1 VIDVVVVG
9 AGVSGLTT
17 AILLAEGGLT
27 VRVIARDLPLETTS
41 GVAAAVWYP
50 YRAYPEDLVVGWSQR
65 SFAAFT
71 ELTGADR
78 AGVRLG
84 ELKELFLE
92 PVPDPWWATAV
103 PAIRR
108 CTATELPDRYR
119 DGLVFRTPV
128 VEMPRYLGYLTER
141 LAAAGARLEHRAI
154 GSLEEA
160 GTGARVVV
168 NCAGLGA
175 RDLAAD
181 DALLPVRGQ
190 VVVVANPGL
199 EQVIIADEAPDRLT
213 YIVPRT
219 GDVVLGGTAE
229 EGATALQPDAGT
241 AAAILG
247 HCVALEPRLAD
258 AAVLA
263 HKVGLRPARPAVRL
277 EATELADGT
286 PCVHN
291 YGHGGAGVTL
301 SWGCAEDAA
310 ELARRHAA
318 A

>member
-1 VIDVVVVG
+1 VNDVVVVG
-9 AGVSGLTT
+9 AGVSGLST
-17 AILLAEGGLT
+17 AILLAEGGLA
-27 VRVIARDLPLETTS
+27 VRIIAREGPLETTS
-41 GVAAAVWYP
+41 SVAAAVWYP
-50 YRAYPEDLVVGWSQR
+50 YRAYPEDLVLAWGER
-65 SFAAFT
+65 TFAIFT
-71 ELTGADR
+71 ELIGVDQ

-92 PVPDPWWATAV
+92 PVADPWWAAAV
-103 PAIRR
+103 PSIRR
-108 CTATELPDRYR
+108 CTATELPDRYH
-119 DGLVFRTPV
+119 DGLVFTTPV
-128 VEMPRYLGYLTER
+128 VEMPRYLGYLTDR
-141 LAAAGARLEHRAI
+141 FAAAGGRIERRAV

-160 GTGARVVV
+160 ANDARVLV

-175 RDLAAD
+175 RDLVGD
-181 DALLPVRGQ
+181 GSLLPVRGQ

-199 EQVIIADEAPDRLT
+199 AQVIIADEAPDRLT

-241 AAAILG
+241 AAAILRR
-247 HCVALEPRLAD
+247 CSVLEPRLAD
-258 AAVLA
+258 AEVLA

-277 EATELADGT
+277 EATALADGT

-301 SWGCAEDAA
+301 SWGCAQDAA
-310 ELARRHAA
+310 DLARRYLAR
-318 A
+318 